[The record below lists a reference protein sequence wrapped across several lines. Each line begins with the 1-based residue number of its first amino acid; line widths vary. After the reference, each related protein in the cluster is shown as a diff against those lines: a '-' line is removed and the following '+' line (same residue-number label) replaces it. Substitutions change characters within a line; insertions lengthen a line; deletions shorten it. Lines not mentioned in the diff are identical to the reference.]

1 MIVESVFVLALSLAA
16 EPEFKCPATHRLPGF
31 PERAAAMII
40 DGEVRGNNIDFD
52 PNDLSPE
59 DIGRLE
65 VKCWNPETDAIPASE
80 GVPLIVIWTNSALED
95 AHSKTLGVAERL
107 QEFEEANGRLPT
119 SLETLG
125 PDVDGYQIE
134 TGVHGWILTA
144 PEVTDLACSI
154 SKVTIE
160 AGEGVRCKT
169 VYTLARRSLRE
180 ALERGQQTL

>member
-125 PDVDGYQIE
+125 PDVDGYSDRDRRPRVDPHGAGGHRSRVLDFEGDHRGGRGRPLQD
-134 TGVHGWILTA
+134 GVHPGA
-144 PEVTDLACSI
+144 AQPS
-154 SKVTIE
+154 
-160 AGEGVRCKT
+160 
-169 VYTLARRSLRE
+169 
-180 ALERGQQTL
+180 